1 MQYATV
7 GTVVRNQPMP
17 HSLGVQWETGTVCIQ
32 VYTMRQKKGTSF
44 LLCAFFNTSEK
55 LMNFFTY
62 IEKSIC
68 YKYVYLILMCIKNFM

>member
-44 LLCAFFNTSEK
+44 LLYASFR
-55 LMNFFTY
+55 Y
-62 IEKSIC
+62 IS
-68 YKYVYLILMCIKNFM
+68 YNSVYLIWHALGILLRQ